1 MHLARRLPCSGRLCQ
16 NLIER
21 DHHSLD
27 NALAVGTSLLS
38 AMNTNLPLTRIIAV
52 RFLSLCT
59 LALLS
64 LPMAHGQSAADV
76 HIYPQNS
83 NNTDSTAGAG
93 HAEGLPAPL
102 LHSKPLHVDVN
113 VVLVPVTVSDSK
125 NRPVTTLKKQD
136 FALFESDKPQ
146 EIRYFS
152 TEDSPISVA
161 ILLDVSKSMSDK
173 IDTERDAIVE
183 FFNNANPDDEYFA
196 ITFSDR
202 PRLLASSTQSIDE
215 LQRKL
220 MTIQPGGPT
229 AMLDAV
235 YLAESKL
242 RSARYERKAIVIFS
256 DGGDNASRYTLREIK
271 SLVHESDVEI
281 YAIGLFDTF
290 FVGTLEEKL
299 GKVWLSEIT
308 DATGGCTITVDN
320 RTKVPQAA
328 ATISRQMRNQYLLGY
343 RPNVAGASRWRKI
356 KVSVT
361 QPETELRLHAHYK
374 KGYLSEERVRPHNRD
389 PS

>member
-1 MHLARRLPCSGRLCQ
+1 MP
-16 NLIER
+16 LIGINNPIEPLQ
-21 DHHSLD
+21 SSVD
-27 NALAVGTSLLS
+27 NAPVVGTSLLN
-38 AMNTNLPLTRIIAV
+38 AIRKGLALIRIIQI
-52 RFLSLCT
+52 RFLGVCAST
-59 LALLS
+59 LLVSCFAS
-64 LPMAHGQSAADV
+64 GQVAGDV
-76 HIYPQNS
+76 HIFPQKS
-83 NNTDSTAGAG
+83 QDSVEATANPVP
-93 HAEGLPAPL
+93 AESRLGRNP
-102 LHSKPLHVDVN
+102 HSEPLHIDVN

-125 NRPVTTLKKQD
+125 NRPVTTLEKRD

-202 PRLLASSTQSIDE
+202 PSLLASSTQSIDE

-220 MTIQPGGPT
+220 MTIEPGGPT

-328 ATISRQMRNQYLLGY
+328 ATISRLMRNQYVLGY
-343 RPNVAGASRWRKI
+343 RPDIAGATRWRKI

-361 QPETELRLHAHYK
+361 QPQTELRLHAHYK
-374 KGYLSEERVRPHNRD
+374 KGYLSDGRMRPKKRD
-389 PS
+389 PL